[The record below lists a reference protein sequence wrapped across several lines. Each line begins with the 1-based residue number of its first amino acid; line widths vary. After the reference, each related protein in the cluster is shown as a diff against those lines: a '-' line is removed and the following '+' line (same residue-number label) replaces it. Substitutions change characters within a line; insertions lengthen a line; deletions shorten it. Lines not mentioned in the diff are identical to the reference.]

1 MNTSIKKIFDFIT
14 VAKKYKTDHREE
26 TKLLYAINKVLP
38 KAEKCIIEY
47 WDLQED
53 INIEFANT
61 DANGSILY
69 TTNPNGTREYQYK
82 KEDIKP
88 RDLKSKALLNDREFE
103 VEEHIVSDIPE
114 GFNEEYR
121 QYFTGFVISE

>member
-1 MNTSIKKIFDFIT
+1 MKANIKRIFDF
-14 VAKKYKTDHREE
+14 VNAGQRYSQDHEQE
-26 TKLLYAINKVLP
+26 SKLLYALKKVIP
-38 KAEKCIIEY
+38 KAEARVSEY
-47 WDLQED
+47 WEMQED
-53 INIEFANT
+53 INIKFANT

-88 RDLKSKALLNDREFE
+88 RDVESKRLLNDTEFE
-103 VEEHIVSDIPE
+103 VDEHITAELPE

-121 QYFTGFVISE
+121 PYFTGFVIN